1 MDTTTRR
8 RLARRHLARARRH
21 GAEGRYAE
29 AEGDLRAALRLAR
42 TAAGPVSAEAA
53 EAASALGILLEAL
66 GRPTEAEEILLFAVH
81 LYERAYGPDDPRLTP
96 PLNALGAV
104 RQRRGDLA
112 GAERLYAR
120 VVGIATGTEARPV
133 RQTAPY
139 GGPTCLRTRTG
150 IPCLCG
156 WRDGGAVRRGPGA
169 HSFG

>member
-8 RLARRHLARARRH
+8 RVCRHLARARRH

-42 TAAGPVSAEAA
+42 TAAVSAEAA

-66 GRPTEAEEILLFAVH
+66 GRPSEAEEVLLFAVH

-96 PLNALGAV
+96 PLSALGAV

-120 VVGIATGTEARPV
+120 VVGIATGTVPRPARRTV
-133 RQTAPY
+133 AH

-150 IPCLCG
+150 FPCMCG
-156 WRDGGAVRRGPGA
+156 WRDGGAVRRGPGV